1 MEHLIGGFSPC
12 NIFPGLNAATEKP
25 LVMTFLENLALAK
38 GKLLDMR
45 DIGQLTA
52 QAKPDNTPQKVWLSD
67 QA

>member
-1 MEHLIGGFSPC
+1 M
-12 NIFPGLNAATEKP
+12 
-25 LVMTFLENLALAK
+25 MTFLENLALAK